1 MLRLWSASSAAATQQ
16 QESVLQLFELQ
27 ASSELQFWQSGV
39 IFDMSA
45 MCWVSEV

>member
-1 MLRLWSASSAAATQQ
+1 MLRLWSASSAAAAQQ
-16 QESVLQLFELQ
+16 QESVLQWFELQ
-27 ASSELQFWQSGV
+27 VSSELQFWQAGA